1 MVAYISSG
9 LEWFQHPQTSRYI
22 KPRYFCPNRCTGNMG
37 LCSSASPPLVTVA
50 IASGMAEYWDHGQGA
65 GANHSYLYCL
75 PYLSR
80 RHITFQCDN
89 ANLVISINKGSCKDK
104 LVMHLLCSLSFFV
117 AHFDIYLT
125 AFHLP
130 GLINIIANR
139 LSRGNL
145 HQALQ
150 ATPSLSPE
158 PTPIPPSALQLLS
171 PHRLDWISPHF
182 PELFQQ
188 TLSFV
193 SQHNC

>member
-1 MVAYISSG
+1 
-9 LEWFQHPQTSRYI
+9 
-22 KPRYFCPNRCTGNMG
+22 
-37 LCSSASPPLVTVA
+37 
-50 IASGMAEYWDHGQGA
+50 
-65 GANHSYLYCL
+65 
-75 PYLSR
+75 
-80 RHITFQCDN
+80 
-89 ANLVISINKGSCKDK
+89 
-104 LVMHLLCSLSFFV
+104 MHLLRSLSFFV

-125 AFHLP
+125 TSHLP
-130 GLINIIANR
+130 GLINVRADH

-145 HQALQ
+145 HQAFQ

-193 SQHNC
+193 SQQNF